1 MDKFQKTFLQE
12 AEELMAD
19 LEQALLRLEDD
30 FEDEQCISEIF
41 RAMHSLKGGGSMF
54 GFDTIS
60 SVTHHLET
68 IYDQIRNHQLKA
80 NRVILDVT
88 FEALDH
94 LKNSLLDQ
102 QLADDYNRE
111 KHQEVLAKIESLMT
125 ETEAV
130 PDELESQDAGQSMA
144 TYYIHVAPNESIFAN
159 GTNPLYLID
168 DLSALGE
175 CMILPS
181 MAEVPA
187 LKDVEPEKCYTQ
199 FEVLLSTER
208 PKDEINDVF
217 IFAED
222 QCEIQVEMIC
232 GGNLLDFEPF
242 INALQ
247 AKTLDENIL
256 GYDAI
261 KDLVQLHLD
270 EGSKSLK
277 TRKKEIT
284 KTESS
289 IRVSSDK
296 LDELMN
302 LVSELVTTQA
312 QISLIA
318 EQKGIV
324 ELTELGENMEKI
336 TRRLRDNAFSICLV
350 PIQVLVTRFQRLVR
364 DLSNDLGKE
373 IQFIA
378 SGTDTELDKSII
390 ENISDPILHII
401 RNSIDH
407 GIEPA
412 DERVRKG
419 KSPEGRLELN
429 AFYSG
434 TYVYIQIKD
443 DGQGINPESIKKK
456 AIQNGLIV
464 TGDQLTEKETLE
476 LIFMPGFSTAEEVTD
491 VSGRGVGMDVVKRKI
506 EALKGDVTL
515 ASQIDKGTTITIKLP
530 LTLSIIDGMLVQ
542 VADTKY
548 IIPLDFVDRCYE
560 INTLK
565 IDEDESQKHV
575 FEGSMLPVLNTR
587 ACFGLAA
594 YQGSIT
600 QVIKLNYDEFP
611 VCITVDHI
619 IGQYQAAMKP
629 LGDHY
634 ETQDEF
640 SGATILGDGSVALVL
655 DVMRFIRHQLNRKEL
670 KLEQ

>member
-12 AEELMAD
+12 AEELMDD

-30 FEDEQCISEIF
+30 FEDKQCISEIF

-60 SVTHHLET
+60 SITHHLET
-68 IYDQIRNHQLKA
+68 IYDQIRNNELKA
-80 NRVILDVT
+80 NRNILDVT
-88 FEALDH
+88 FEAVDH
-94 LKNSLLDQ
+94 LKHSLMDQ
-102 QLADDYNRE
+102 QLSEDYNRK
-111 KHQEVLAKIESLMT
+111 KHQEVMLKIEALRS
-125 ETEAV
+125 EVDNGQE
-130 PDELESQDAGQSMA
+130 ELDSSESTLTMA
-144 TYYIHVAPNESIFAN
+144 TYYVLVSPKESIFAN

-168 DLSALGE
+168 DLSALGK
-175 CMILPS
+175 CLVLPS
-181 MAEVPA
+181 LTSLPV
-187 LKDVEPEKCYTQ
+187 LKEVEPDKCYTQ
-199 FEVLLSTER
+199 FEVLISTEL
-208 PKDEINDVF
+208 PKEEIKDVF

-222 QCEIQVEMIC
+222 QCDLQVEMIC
-232 GGNLLDFEPF
+232 GGDLLDFEPL
-242 INALQ
+242 ISALES
-247 AKTLDENIL
+247 KRLDEDIL
-256 GYDAI
+256 GYDAVKNI
-261 KDLVQLHLD
+261 VQLHLN
-270 EGSKSLK
+270 ESSKSI
-277 TRKKEIT
+277 KKSKKDIA

-318 EQKGIV
+318 EQKGIE

-373 IQFIA
+373 VQFIT
-378 SGTDTELDKSII
+378 SGTETELDKSII

-407 GIEPA
+407 GIETSE
-412 DERVRKG
+412 ERVKKG
-419 KSPEGRLELN
+419 KSPVGKLELS

-434 TYVYIQIKD
+434 TYVYVQLRD
-443 DGQGINPESIKKK
+443 DGQGINPESVKKK
-456 AIQNGLIV
+456 AIQNGLIIS
-464 TGDQLTEKETLE
+464 GDQLTEKEALE
-476 LIFMPGFSTAEEVTD
+476 LVFMPGFSTAEEITD

-506 EALKGDVTL
+506 EALKGDVTI
-515 ASQIDKGTTITIKLP
+515 ASKINEGTSITIKLP
-530 LTLSIIDGMLVQ
+530 LTLSIIDGMLVEI
-542 VADTKY
+542 AETKY
-548 IIPLDFVDRCYE
+548 IIPLDFVDKCYE
-560 INTLK
+560 IYTSKL
-565 IDEDESQKHV
+565 DGEDSQKYV

-587 ACFGLAA
+587 ACFGFQAFS
-594 YQGSIT
+594 GDIT
-600 QVIKLNYDEFP
+600 QVIKLTYEEFP

-629 LGDHY
+629 LGEHY
-634 ETQDEF
+634 ESQDEF

-655 DVMRFIRHQLNRKEL
+655 DVMRFVRQHLMVKEL
-670 KLEQ
+670 KLEH